1 MAVSAFQFYLQYAYG
16 QMRLHVWY
24 SVVSA
29 VITVPTMFMA
39 IHYQGAFGAAIAWFI
54 LRLVSFAIWPMIVHQ
69 RLAPGIHGLW
79 LRDIIRISVMTAVGL
94 AISEPVLRM
103 IASENRINTFLGL
116 AVSGLITLMVVAAS
130 YKPLVTKISVLFSK
144 PSL

>member
-1 MAVSAFQFYLQYAYG
+1 M
-16 QMRLHVWY
+16 
-24 SVVSA
+24 
-29 VITVPTMFMA
+29 
-39 IHYQGAFGAAIAWFI
+39 GAAIAWFV
-54 LRLVSFAIWPMIVHQ
+54 LRVVSFAIWPTIVHQ
-69 RLAPGIHGLW
+69 RLAPGIHGIW
-79 LRDIIRISVMTAVGL
+79 LRDIIRICVMTGVGL

-103 IASENRINTFLGL
+103 IADGDRFNTFMGL

>member
-1 MAVSAFQFYLQYAYG
+1 
-16 QMRLHVWY
+16 
-24 SVVSA
+24 
-29 VITVPTMFMA
+29 
-39 IHYQGAFGAAIAWFI
+39 
-54 LRLVSFAIWPMIVHQ
+54 
-69 RLAPGIHGLW
+69 
-79 LRDIIRISVMTAVGL
+79 MTAVGL